1 MFSEVIVTV
10 DERGAGRER
19 AAVVIAGR

>member
-19 AAVVIAGR
+19 AAVVIAGG

>member
-1 MFSEVIVTV
+1 MFSKVIVTV

-19 AAVVIAGR
+19 ADVVIPGR